1 LKSLS
6 DEIFNLIEDSDLKPT
21 KVAEMVGISGT
32 TLSDLK
38 ESDTIGF
45 ISMLKIAQVC
55 KGSEYHDVMRKWC
68 QVLFT
73 TESLKH
79 AFEYAAV
86 KRDVDLLGELLCKT
100 KNDEY
105 LDLYRSVYG
114 LIYSFMRGKIP
125 FLDLYNEL
133 KSVRTSKD
141 KSLSIIVNIYNCY
154 MLYYKKDFLGIL
166 TRAKKIEK
174 EIQKLGNGRRSFF
187 KQCYT
192 YRLSEVMMP
201 VHLHFSN
208 FEAARRYAEI
218 LIHSNIS
225 YKALS
230 DGYYGLGMSYLL
242 SNKSLCLRYLERSYQ
257 AMSKIERTDLIAE
270 TKTNFELAKLYF
282 DVREGMSIPEMKRF
296 LMNMT
301 LRDEAD
307 FIKYFGFISKNS
319 LSSIYEGISYF
330 FSKKNF
336 LFAYLIADDLARFG
350 VDGEQ
355 VEALKSI
362 KLIDKVEISFEK
374 EVISCFN
381 HWDRVGISRVS

>member
-1 LKSLS
+1 
-6 DEIFNLIEDSDLKPT
+6 
-21 KVAEMVGISGT
+21 
-32 TLSDLK
+32 
-38 ESDTIGF
+38 
-45 ISMLKIAQVC
+45 
-55 KGSEYHDVMRKWC
+55 
-68 QVLFT
+68 
-73 TESLKH
+73 
-79 AFEYAAV
+79 
-86 KRDVDLLGELLCKT
+86 
-100 KNDEY
+100 
-105 LDLYRSVYG
+105 
-114 LIYSFMRGKIP
+114 
-125 FLDLYNEL
+125 
-133 KSVRTSKD
+133 
-141 KSLSIIVNIYNCY
+141 
-154 MLYYKKDFLGIL
+154 
-166 TRAKKIEK
+166 
-174 EIQKLGNGRRSFF
+174 
-187 KQCYT
+187 
-192 YRLSEVMMP
+192 MP

-208 FEAARRYAEI
+208 FEAARRFAEI

-242 SNKSLCLRYLERSYQ
+242 SNKSLCLKYLERSYQ

-270 TKTNFELAKLYF
+270 TKTNFELARLYF
-282 DVREGMSIPEMKRF
+282 DVREGMSIPEMKSF

-381 HWDRVGISRVS
+381 HWDRIGICRVS